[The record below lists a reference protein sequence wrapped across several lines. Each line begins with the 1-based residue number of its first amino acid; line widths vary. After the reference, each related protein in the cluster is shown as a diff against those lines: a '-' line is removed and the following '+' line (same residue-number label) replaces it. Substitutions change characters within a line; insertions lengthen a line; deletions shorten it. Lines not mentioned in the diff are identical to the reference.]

1 MAASLAQ
8 LVANLGALS
17 PARRLA
23 LALASAGSLAF
34 FAWIVLGASG
44 PSYQALYRGL
54 EAEEAARVVDGL
66 GQEKISYRLE
76 DSGTSVLVPATQV
89 QEARIRLAGRGLPS
103 GGAAGFELF
112 DRPAFGVTDFVHRVN
127 FLRALQGE
135 LSRTIEHLDPVERA
149 HVQLALPERGRVLA
163 SRDEPARASVIV
175 RLRPGRELA
184 SNQVD
189 AIVHL
194 VASSVE
200 NLDTRNVAVV
210 DGAGRLLAPR
220 EGQDGELA
228 GVEGGVA
235 YQQRVEAQL
244 AESVETLLAK
254 TLGAGNVVARVRAEM
269 DWTERQVTEEVFDP
283 ESQVARSEQHS
294 TETSQDAA
302 PVGGAPGLVAN
313 DPSALPA
320 GGAEAAPSASRESET
335 INYEI
340 SKKVLKSSTPR
351 GEVKRLSIAVLVAD
365 PVAPVADA
373 AAGEAPAAAPVPWT
387 PEQIEAFAQL
397 ARKAVGFDEKRGDVI
412 TVSSAPFRAP
422 DQFIGVEE
430 PSPIRDWLPIVESLV
445 RGAALAVALLLF
457 ARLIVRPALASV
469 SGAAREAS
477 APAGG
482 SAALGGAGSGER
494 SSALGLGERSSAL
507 ALEEAG
513 SAALPPADGVRALRN
528 WLNQG

>member
-1 MAASLAQ
+1 MAASLGQ
-8 LVANLGALS
+8 LVANLAALS
-17 PARRLA
+17 PARQLA

-34 FAWIVLGASG
+34 FAWIVLGASA

-54 EAEEAARVVDGL
+54 EAEEAARVVEGL
-66 GQEKISYRLE
+66 GQEKIPYRLD

-103 GGAAGFELF
+103 GSAAGFELF

-135 LSRTIEHLDPVERA
+135 LSRTIEQLDPVERA

-175 RLRPGRELA
+175 RLRPGRELS

-200 NLDTRNVAVV
+200 NLDRRNVALV

-228 GVEGGVA
+228 GVEGGA
-235 YQQRVEAQL
+235 SYQQRVEAQL
-244 AESVETLLAK
+244 AESIETLLSK

-294 TETSQDAA
+294 TETSQEGALGGGAA
-302 PVGGAPGLVAN
+302 VGGAPGLIAN
-313 DPSALPA
+313 DPSALPV
-320 GGAEAAPSASRESET
+320 GGAEAGTNSSRESET

-340 SKKVLKSSTPR
+340 SKKVLTSSTPR

-365 PVAPVADA
+365 PAAPGADA
-373 AAGEAPAAAPVPWT
+373 AAGEPPAAAPAPWT
-387 PEQIEAFAQL
+387 AEQIEAFAQL
-397 ARKAVGFDEKRGDVI
+397 ARKAVGFDEKRGDLI

-422 DQFIGVEE
+422 DQFIAGEE
-430 PSPIRDWLPIVESLV
+430 TTPIRDWLPIVESLV
-445 RGAALAVALLLF
+445 RGAAVALALLLF

-469 SGAAREAS
+469 SRSTSQAG

-482 SAALGGAGSGER
+482 YAALGSSEAGAGLGAGER
-494 SSALGLGERSSAL
+494 ASVLD
-507 ALEEAG
+507 AG
-513 SAALPPADGVRALRN
+513 SAVMPPADGVRALRN
-528 WLNQG
+528 WLSQA